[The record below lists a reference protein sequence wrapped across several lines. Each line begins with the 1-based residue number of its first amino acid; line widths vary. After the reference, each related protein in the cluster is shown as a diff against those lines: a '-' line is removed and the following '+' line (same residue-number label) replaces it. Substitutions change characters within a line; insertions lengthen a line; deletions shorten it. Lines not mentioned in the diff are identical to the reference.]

1 LSVMIVTDSTCDLPE
16 ELVEELG
23 ISVVPQYVRFGELVY
38 RDGVDIS
45 KDEFYQRLG
54 SGPPYPT
61 TSQPSPQD
69 FFKVFQAKIGGADGI
84 LCIVES
90 SKLSGT
96 YQSALVAAKQIMPA
110 GSAIEVVDSLSVSL
124 GLGLLVI
131 EAARLAR
138 TGLSLPEITARIE
151 AMRSQIRLRGF
162 FDTLKYLALGGRIGK
177 GKALLGSVL
186 DVKPLLTLKDGEI
199 LPVGQVRSRTKAI
212 EKLIEYVSQAE
223 EISDLCLVYSTT
235 PNDAQG
241 LADRLGAFFPRERM
255 IISQMGSTVGAHA
268 GPGILFV
275 GFI

>member
-1 LSVMIVTDSTCDLPE
+1 
-16 ELVEELG
+16 
-23 ISVVPQYVRFGELVY
+23 
-38 RDGVDIS
+38 
-45 KDEFYQRLG
+45 
-54 SGPPYPT
+54 
-61 TSQPSPQD
+61 
-69 FFKVFQAKIGGADGI
+69 
-84 LCIVES
+84 
-90 SKLSGT
+90 
-96 YQSALVAAKQIMPA
+96 
-110 GSAIEVVDSLSVSL
+110 VVDSLSVSL

-212 EKLIEYVSQAE
+212 EKLVEYISQAE
-223 EISDLCLVYSTT
+223 EINDLCLVYSTT

-241 LADRLGAFFPRERM
+241 LADRLGDFFPRERM

-275 GFI
+275 GFR